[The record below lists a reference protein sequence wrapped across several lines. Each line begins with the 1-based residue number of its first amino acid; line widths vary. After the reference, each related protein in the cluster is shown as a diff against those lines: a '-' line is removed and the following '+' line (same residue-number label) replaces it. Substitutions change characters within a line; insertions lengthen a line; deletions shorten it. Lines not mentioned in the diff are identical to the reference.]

1 MISLFRRYLETWV
14 VRAFFLVMV
23 FAFITWGVGDVVR
36 LIGTDTWVAK
46 VGSQTIEVPEVQEA
60 FQRQLADL
68 TRRLPPGSDVT
79 AEMRRSLGNAAVQS
93 LITQAAVTQ
102 EEQLLGIVVPDAA
115 VRQAVFA
122 IPQFHGPSGQ
132 FDQATFEA
140 VLRNN
145 SLTEP
150 RLLALVRA
158 NLAERQLL
166 ESAAAGAAPP
176 AELAKQVFAFQF
188 EKRSADMV
196 EFPFSAV
203 TAATPTDADLM
214 RWYANH
220 PDFYST
226 PEYRRIKAV
235 VLSSET
241 LAKDIPITDADLQ
254 AAYQAR
260 KTLYVKPERRSVE
273 VIQIPDQT
281 KAQALAAQWRGGA
294 DWDTMQAAAKAAD
307 GSAIGLDDVVE
318 SGLPTAELGK
328 AVFGATPD
336 TVTDPTQGLA
346 GWQILKVTKVTPA
359 STQSLDQV
367 KDQLRQLLLA
377 EKATDVIYDRAN
389 KVDNIL
395 ASGSGLDE
403 LPSDLGLAGVAGTMD
418 AEGNTPAGTPAP
430 IPGGD
435 QVRQALIQAAF
446 QAHKGDPPRLTEV
459 PLKPAGGSAYY
470 ALTVEDVIPPAPKPY
485 AQVRDTVQADW
496 MHDVVRH
503 IQETAAAKVLV
514 ALQHGQKL
522 ADAAAVAGVAVIR
535 TPLTGRE
542 QAAPGVPQELLRPLF
557 DLKPGEPTMV
567 ENADGF
573 IVAEPAEIVTPVPP
587 SDPAGFDQVRAVLA
601 RSLATDVDETLVQTL
616 RERAQPKINQ
626 QNLDNISGP

>member
-1 MISLFRRYLETWV
+1 
-14 VRAFFLVMV
+14 
-23 FAFITWGVGDVVR
+23 
-36 LIGTDTWVAK
+36 
-46 VGSQTIEVPEVQEA
+46 
-60 FQRQLADL
+60 
-68 TRRLPPGSDVT
+68 
-79 AEMRRSLGNAAVQS
+79 
-93 LITQAAVTQ
+93 
-102 EEQLLGIVVPDAA
+102 
-115 VRQAVFA
+115 
-122 IPQFHGPSGQ
+122 
-132 FDQATFEA
+132 
-140 VLRNN
+140 
-145 SLTEP
+145 
-150 RLLALVRA
+150 
-158 NLAERQLL
+158 
-166 ESAAAGAAPP
+166 
-176 AELAKQVFAFQF
+176 
-188 EKRSADMV
+188 
-196 EFPFSAV
+196 
-203 TAATPTDADLM
+203 
-214 RWYANH
+214 
-220 PDFYST
+220 
-226 PEYRRIKAV
+226 
-235 VLSSET
+235 
-241 LAKDIPITDADLQ
+241 
-254 AAYQAR
+254 
-260 KTLYVKPERRSVE
+260 LYVKPERRSVE